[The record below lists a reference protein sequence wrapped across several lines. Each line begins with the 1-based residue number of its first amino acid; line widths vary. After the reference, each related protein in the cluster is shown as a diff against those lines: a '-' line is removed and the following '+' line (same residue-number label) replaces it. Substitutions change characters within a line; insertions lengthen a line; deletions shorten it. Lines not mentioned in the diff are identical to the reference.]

1 MSQIDEQLRTELQ
14 RQGVWVTSMQDL
26 VQLGTQKLDLAA
38 AVRTGLLR
46 H

>member
-26 VQLGTQKLDLAA
+26 YNWGRQKLDLAA